1 MGRKVLDIS
10 RTLKE
15 VSRLEHRSYNLLV
28 QSVDH
33 HGPIFGI
40 IHHNDRSYNLLVQ
53 SVEYPR
59 WKRKLVDNDET
70 FNELI
75 QKMRNEKLRF
85 PIGAMGKELK

>member
-28 QSVDH
+28 QSV
-33 HGPIFGI
+33 
-40 IHHNDRSYNLLVQ
+40 
-53 SVEYPR
+53 EYPR
-59 WKRKLVDNDET
+59 GKRKLVDNDET